1 MACQALHAENFARA
15 KTLVRVAPDLNC
27 VPVQNA
33 IAAQIVRNAIPD
45 AGNPTHEQIAIAS
58 GFSAGSHGKVSKWL
72 SGEASPGLLHLVR
85 MTASLPRV
93 VRAICRCLLA
103 MCEPASHVQQPL
115 PNRVCGLFA
124 EVGDLSRE
132 IQASLSDG
140 RLDDR
145 ERSAIRK
152 EIGDARNQLDRLEMD
167 LG

>member
-1 MACQALHAENFARA
+1 MACPALHVEHFARA
-15 KTLVRVAPDLNC
+15 KALVRVAPDLNC

-45 AGNPTHEQIAIAS
+45 AGNPTHEQIAVAC

-85 MTASLPRV
+85 MTGSLPRV

-103 MCEPASHVQQPL
+103 LCEPIAHVPQQL
-115 PNRVCGLFA
+115 PHRVCSLFA